1 MLVYPREG
9 GGFILDTDASD
20 KAIGG
25 VLSQIQDGEERV
37 VGYGCYVLSAPQ
49 RNYCVTRKELL
60 AVVTFTRT
68 YRHYLLGNHFSVR
81 TDHGSLVWLM
91 NFKNIEGQLA
101 RWLEELQEYDMEVS
115 HRAGRAHGNADA
127 LSRKVGGEEFCADF
141 VGEGVGGL
149 SCGVA
154 NFVVKCRRNGE
165 ISSRKWIM

>member
-1 MLVYPREG
+1 M
-9 GGFILDTDASD
+9 
-20 KAIGG
+20 
-25 VLSQIQDGEERV
+25 
-37 VGYGCYVLSAPQ
+37 GYGSYVLSTPQ

-68 YRHYLLGNHFSVR
+68 YRHYLLGNHFSGR

-127 LSRKVGGEEFCADF
+127 LSRKLGGEEFCADF
-141 VGEGVGGL
+141 VGGLPCGGCKFC
-149 SCGVA
+149 SKMQEKWG
-154 NFVVKCRRNGE
+154 NFLEKVD
-165 ISSRKWIM
+165 WIM